1 MVGVAIR
8 HTVSGFPAGWP
19 VPAGAAFQA
28 ETGRESRPP
37 GRIGRLIFHA
47 PDHERADEV
56 AFRGGVLPYTMSVS

>member
-8 HTVSGFPAGWP
+8 LTVSGFPAGWA

-47 PDHERADEV
+47 PDRERADEV